1 MKKLKKILYNEEGD
15 MNMILA
21 AIVMAIVFAIGIII
35 VYNVL
40 GSLDVST
47 IDSNLQTALDD
58 SATTPAANATDDL
71 ITNVNTFYTVG
82 PIALIVVAAV
92 GILSY
97 VLLLRRA

>member
-1 MKKLKKILYNEEGD
+1 MKFRKLLYNKDGD
-15 MNMILA
+15 MNMIMA

-40 GSLDVST
+40 ASLDVST
-47 IDSNLQTALDD
+47 IDTDL
-58 SATTPAANATDDL
+58 ATNVYSGNDATPAANATENL
-71 ITNVNTFYTVG
+71 ITNVNTFYEIG

-97 VLLLRRA
+97 VLLLRRK

>member
-1 MKKLKKILYNEEGD
+1 MKKFWRNENGD

-40 GSLDVST
+40 ASVDTTT
-47 IDSNLQTALDD
+47 IDAGLTG
-58 SATTPAANATDDL
+58 TPAANATEDL

-97 VLLLRRA
+97 VLLLRRT

>member
-1 MKKLKKILYNEEGD
+1 MKNFLRNEDGD

-35 VYNVL
+35 VYNVI

-47 IDSNLQTALDD
+47 IDSSIQTALSDTA
-58 SATTPAANATDDL
+58 ATPTLNATEDL

-97 VLLLRRA
+97 VLLLRRS

>member
-1 MKKLKKILYNEEGD
+1 

-40 GSLDVST
+40 ASVDTTT
-47 IDSNLQTALDD
+47 IDAGLTG
-58 SATTPAANATDDL
+58 TPAANATEDL

-97 VLLLRRA
+97 VLLLRRT